1 MSRGRLRRHRATAAV
16 LAFVVT
22 GLVVL
27 TVLSPRTA
35 VHSDALDPENPL
47 PQGAQAVA
55 RVLRAHGVQVSV
67 VRGAK
72 ALDGAEVDGET
83 TLVVTSTDNL
93 GSTTAAR
100 LRRRAVAAG
109 ALVLGG
115 PGPAALGAL
124 HLPLTRT
131 GSRVVGTTASD
142 CDDPLMR
149 DLTAAP
155 GPTVGYRGVRGARA
169 VGCFRTGSAP
179 DSPAA
184 VVHVDGPTATYALG
198 GMDLLANR
206 GMTRAD
212 NAAVAL
218 RLLGQHRRLVWYVA
232 DVRDVPMG
240 DAGPVAAQLPR
251 ALGPSL
257 LLVAVAVVA
266 TMLWRG
272 RRLGPLSV
280 EPLPVVVKAVEATQG
295 RGRLYRN
302 ARDRGHAAGV
312 LRRATARRLAQRLRL
327 PEDAGPEQLVG
338 AVAQATGRPPG
349 DVHDVLVARPVP
361 DDTALTWLANELAA
375 LEKGS
380 LHP

>member
-1 MSRGRLRRHRATAAV
+1 MSRGRLRRQRGPAVV
-16 LAFVVT
+16 LALVVT
-22 GLVVL
+22 GLVLL
-27 TVLSPRTA
+27 TALTPRTA
-35 VHSDALDPENPL
+35 AHAEALDPENPL
-47 PQGAQAVA
+47 PEGAQAVA
-55 RVLRAHGVQVSV
+55 RVLRSHGVQVSV
-67 VRGAK
+67 VRGAG
-72 ALDGAEVDGET
+72 ALARAAVDGET
-83 TLVVTSTDNL
+83 TLMVTSTGNL
-93 GSTTAAR
+93 GTTTAGR
-100 LRRRAVAAG
+100 LRSRAVAAG
-109 ALVLGG
+109 ALVLAA
-115 PGPAALGAL
+115 PGPAALRGL
-124 HLPLTRT
+124 HLPLTRA
-131 GSRVVGTTASD
+131 GSSAVGTTASG
-142 CDDPLMR
+142 CQDPLLG

-179 DSPAA
+179 HGPAA
-184 VVHVDGPTATYALG
+184 VVRVEGPTETYVLG
-198 GMDLLANR
+198 GTDLLANR

-212 NAAVAL
+212 NAALAL
-218 RLLGQHRRLVWYVA
+218 RLLGRYPRLVWYVA

-272 RRLGPLSV
+272 RRLGPLAV

-295 RGRLYRN
+295 RGRLYRD
-302 ARDRGHAAGV
+302 ARDREHAAGV
-312 LRRATARRLAQRLRL
+312 LRRATARRLTQRLRL
-327 PEDAGPEQLVG
+327 PDAAGPEELV
-338 AVAQATGRPPG
+338 ALVAEATGRSAD

-361 DDTALTWLANELAA
+361 DDTALTRLANELAA